1 MEEINH
7 PTQFLVLLKLGGSLI
22 TDKEIPR
29 SLRQD
34 TLHRLADEIASALQ
48 QKPSL
53 RLVIGH
59 GAGSFAHVSAKK
71 YGTRNGVSTPDQWRG
86 FAEVWWDAA
95 TLNRLVI
102 TALHEAGLPAIALPP
117 SANVTA
123 NNGLVAR
130 WDLGPLEAALAAGLL
145 PIIYGDVVF
154 DLQRGGTIL
163 STEDLFTH
171 LVRQFQ
177 PARMLLAGIEPGVWK
192 DYPNRSQVFPK
203 ITPENYQE
211 VLSVVG
217 GSAATDVTGGME
229 SKVEQSIALI
239 NEFPNLEIL
248 IFSGDEPKT
257 LQNVL
262 LGTRS
267 GPVICSDDKKP
278 S

>member
-1 MEEINH
+1 MDKINH
-7 PTQFLVLLKLGGSLI
+7 PTQSLVLLKLGGSLI

-29 SLRQD
+29 SLRLD

-53 RLVIGH
+53 RLIIGH

-71 YGTRNGVSTPDQWRG
+71 HGTRNGVSTRDQWRG

-117 SANVTA
+117 SASVTA
-123 NNGLVAR
+123 KNGLVAR
-130 WDLGPLEAALAAGLL
+130 WDLGPLEAALEAGLL

-192 DYPNRSQVFPK
+192 DFPNRSQVFPK

-217 GSAATDVTGGME
+217 VSAATDVTGGME

-239 NEFPNLEIL
+239 NEFPNLGIL

-262 LGTRS
+262 LGSRS
-267 GPVICSDDKKP
+267 GTVICSEDKKP

>member
-86 FAEVWWDAA
+86 FTEVWWDAA

-117 SANVTA
+117 SASVTA
-123 NNGLVAR
+123 KNGLVAR

-262 LGTRS
+262 LGSRS
-267 GPVICSDDKKP
+267 GSVICSED
-278 S
+278 